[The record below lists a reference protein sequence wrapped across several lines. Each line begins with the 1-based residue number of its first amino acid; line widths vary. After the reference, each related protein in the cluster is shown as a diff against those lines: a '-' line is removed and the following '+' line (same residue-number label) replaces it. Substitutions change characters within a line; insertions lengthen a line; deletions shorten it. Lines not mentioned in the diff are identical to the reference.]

1 MLQVEQGRPSN
12 SCVFPDPLDE
22 DAWDDDRVVVTRR
35 RLVRLA
41 LVAAETGAR
50 FQRDGIAH
58 DPMAWMLAPRR
69 AFAGRAPLDACL
81 DLEDCTRAL
90 VIHGLGFALDP
101 TVEEIDDL
109 LGDDV
114 GDGGDEVAANY
125 VDTVSSSS
133 RTVMVAP
140 FCAA

>member
-1 MLQVEQGRPSN
+1 MLQVEQCQSYAP
-12 SCVFPDPLDE
+12 CVFPDPLDE
-22 DAWDDDRVVVTRR
+22 DVRDDDRIVVTRR
-35 RLVRLA
+35 RLIRLA

-101 TVEEIDDL
+101 TVDEIDDL
-109 LGDDV
+109 LGDDEDDD
-114 GDGGDEVAANY
+114 GDDVAAMSA
-125 VDTVSSSS
+125 DAIASS
-133 RTVMVAP
+133 RMTMAAP
-140 FCAA
+140 LCAA